1 MQIYDSVNE
10 KFIDESEKD
19 PSAPF
24 GRYQYVSRDELLDKA
39 AQYFMAALKEKSQ
52 KCENDENDENELI
65 DYIVT
70 ISDCETYIIRADCK
84 KTAVDEAINKF
95 SERHDYDRNF
105 KVFEK

>member
-24 GRYQYVSRDELLDKA
+24 GRYKYVARDELLDKA
-39 AQYFMAALKEKSQ
+39 VQYFMAALKEKSQ
-52 KCENDENDENELI
+52 KCENNENESI
-65 DYIVT
+65 ENEYIVT
-70 ISDCETYIIRADCK
+70 ISDCETYLIRADCK
-84 KTAVDEAINKF
+84 KTAIDEAIKKF

-105 KVFEK
+105 NVFEK

>member
-1 MQIYDSVNE
+1 MQIYDSLND

-24 GRYQYVSRDELLDKA
+24 GRYRYVARDELLDKA

-52 KCENDENDENELI
+52 KCENESVEKE
-65 DYIVT
+65 YIVT
-70 ISDCETYIIRADCK
+70 ISDCETYLIRADSK
-84 KTAVDEAINKF
+84 DTAVDEAIKKF

-105 KVFEK
+105 NIFEK